1 MAPGISQF
9 NTETGMVYVA
19 NQDSNTVSVIDG
31 SSDKVAAGITLIIHP
46 ANSGKIICGTKEYP
60 TNIYLY
66 VDVGTKCT
74 AQHNKDFEFSGWV
87 ENLNPNSTIPL
98 GDSSGNLTVNRY
110 GTFTANFKPPPPTI
124 PPEYLFLVISVIVSS
139 IIGYSIPS
147 FLAALKQERN
157 ASIWKNA

>member
-19 NQDSNTVSVIDG
+19 NQDSNTVSIIDG

-46 ANSGKIICGTKEYP
+46 ANSGKIICGTKECP

-74 AQHNKDFEFSGWV
+74 AQHDKDFKFSGWV
-87 ENLNPNSTIPL
+87 ENLNTNSTIPL

-124 PPEYLFLVISVIVSS
+124 PPCLI
-139 IIGYSIPS
+139 
-147 FLAALKQERN
+147 AAKTNSQKIL
-157 ASIWKNA
+157 